1 MMRSVFVLLLAIGLF
16 GCAGTQKQYGRYYQP
31 VGKMVTSV
39 PKQYRVSSFHV
50 TLQQK
55 VVRPDFPDQKQ
66 FEQIVRERFVSALV
80 AKNLLAKDGVAADV
94 FDLNM
99 DVTYQRVFFGEDFGG
114 SKTIGRPFI
123 SISSQI
129 KQGPDVVATY
139 NLTRSVTNHGMIGN
153 LISMGKH
160 VAQTAGLEEEDKDI
174 NALVAHL
181 LTTLPGYQLN

>member
-1 MMRSVFVLLLAIGLF
+1 MMRAVVVFLLAIGLF
-16 GCAGTQKQYGRYYQP
+16 GCASSSKPYGRYYQP

-39 PKQYRVSSFHV
+39 PKQYRISDFNL

-66 FEQIVRERFVSALV
+66 LEGIVRERFVSALA

-139 NLTRSVTNHGMIGN
+139 NLTRAVTNHGLVGN

-160 VAQTAGLEEEDKDI
+160 VTQTAGIEEENKDI

-181 LTTLPGYQLN
+181 LTTLPGYQAN